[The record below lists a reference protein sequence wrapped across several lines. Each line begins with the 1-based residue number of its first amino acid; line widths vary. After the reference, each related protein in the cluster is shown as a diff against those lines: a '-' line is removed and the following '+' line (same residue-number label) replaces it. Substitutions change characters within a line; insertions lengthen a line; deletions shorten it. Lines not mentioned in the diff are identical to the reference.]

1 MAITHDVPARRLADE
16 QIVVESIGVLPRT
29 SGDTYSRIRTV
40 LDGEY
45 AEVRTMVRGLLLED
59 GFAPVHD
66 MPTDAHRDR
75 ILAQLRRVGQTS
87 FTDKGFPASVGGSN
101 DIASFVTGFEELSY
115 GDISLQ
121 VKVGVQFGLFGGAVQ
136 HLGTD
141 RHHQRY
147 LPGVMDVTLAGCFAM
162 SETGHGSDVQAIG
175 TTASYDPSDETF
187 VLHTPDRDSWKDY
200 IGNAACHATHA
211 AVFAQLHTNGEQHGV
226 HAFVVRIR
234 HDDGTTADGVSIEDN
249 GHKLGLNGVDN
260 GRLAFDGVRVARAD
274 LLDRF
279 ASVAADGTYASPIE
293 NANRRFFTM
302 VGTLIQGR
310 VAVSGGGVGASKLAL
325 AIAVKHGE
333 RRTQFS
339 PADGEPETVLM
350 DYLSHQRRILPA
362 LARTYAYHFAQRELV
377 EQLHDVFTGAVDD
390 DQERRRLETRA
401 AGQKALSTWHATRTI
416 QMARE
421 ACGGFGYLSE
431 NRLGTLKSDMDV
443 FTTFEGDNTVLL
455 QLVAKGLLTQFKE
468 DFGDMDPWQTTKYV
482 ADQFV
487 ETVVEWSSARTVLQ
501 RLVDNI
507 GRGGEQAGLLDRGWQ
522 ADMFAKRE
530 EHLVASAAKRLRSLM
545 SDHTPFAAFNHVQDH
560 LLTAAQAHASRTVFE
575 SFVAAIDRVEQ
586 EDVKELLN
594 AVCDLYALSVIEE
607 QRAWFMEHGLLT
619 VNRSKALIGTMN
631 GLCRDLRP
639 HANGLVDAFGIPDA
653 LLGAPIAVRRDGESY
668 VAAKARIA
676 RPENTKD

>member
-1 MAITHDVPARRLADE
+1 MAITHDVPARRLDDD

-29 SGDTYSRIRTV
+29 SGDTYSRVRTV
-40 LDGEY
+40 LDGEH
-45 AEVRTMVRGLLLED
+45 AEVRSMVRGLLLED

-87 FTDKGFPASVGGSN
+87 FTDKGFPTSVGGGN

-162 SETGHGSDVQAIG
+162 SETGHGSDVQSIG
-175 TTASYDPSDETF
+175 TTASYDPSNETF
-187 VLHTPDRDSWKDY
+187 VLDTPDRDSWKDY
-200 IGNAACHATHA
+200 IGNAACDATHA
-211 AVFAQLHTNGEQHGV
+211 AVFAQLHANGEEHGV

-560 LLTAAQAHASRTVFE
+560 LLTAAHAHASRTVFE

-594 AVCDLYALSVIEE
+594 AVCDMYALSVIEE
-607 QRAWFMEHGLLT
+607 ERAWFMEHGLLT
-619 VNRSKALIGTMN
+619 VNRSKAVVGTMN

-639 HANGLVDAFGIPDA
+639 HAIGLVDAFGIPDA

-676 RPENTKD
+676 RP